1 MNPSMTDRKQLHDLL
16 LTQMPEGVSHETCS
30 LCIAPTKSPEGGT
43 QVDKT
48 YTEED
53 LQTAVAEATA
63 ELAAKV
69 TALESAALE
78 SEVTAAVNAVKA
90 ETAAEIEDLRSKLDN
105 AVLAAQSSKNE
116 LDTFKAELDELA
128 AAEETAREIAARME
142 ERLAKVKE
150 FPFTDDYIEA
160 NAERF
165 AAMSDEDFEAR
176 LADWSVM
183 GTSKMG
189 DSIPKVTALTAA
201 REDTNSHS
209 GMGLI
214 RETLRGSLTG
224 TDLRNL

>member
-1 MNPSMTDRKQLHDLL
+1 M
-16 LTQMPEGVSHETCS
+16 
-30 LCIAPTKSPEGGT
+30 
-43 QVDKT
+43 DKT

-116 LDTFKAELDELA
+116 LDTFKAELEELA